1 MSCRSSG
8 GWWPIITRAQQFWRG
23 VLDRTTP
30 RFSIPRQQTRSPLT
44 SRRPGRIQA
53 VLEGSD
59 ARLECKVIGSGGEK
73 IEWMLPDLSLLNNSH
88 PRLMSYES
96 GILVINKVT
105 LSDSGLYHCLLRT
118 DNDIDVVSFRLT
130 VRELLLSPESLN
142 DFSVYLGRPI
152 TLDCVAVGKPQAQVS
167 WILPDRT
174 IQAANFS
181 SKGNYKC
188 IASNAAG
195 ADTLTYNINVA
206 ALPPAIEEEASESTV
221 LQTGGNIYLHC
232 TAKGEPPPT
241 LKWSLPKGIQIKP
254 SQVLGGRLFVF
265 PNGTL
270 YMTSTTSSDSGR
282 YECSAVNAVG
292 MAKRVV
298 QLDIVQGA
306 FSPRQHQVKA
316 MYGSTVYLHCPES
329 MKSPRGALWTLP
341 SKILLDSRYRYKYIV
356 SSGIIIYNITQ
367 NKNAFFATVLLEFT
381 ISNYITKHL
390 SPKSPTMLKCCE
402 Y

>member
-1 MSCRSSG
+1 NTKHGQR
-8 GWWPIITRAQQFWRG
+8 FE
-23 VLDRTTP
+23 VL
-30 RFSIPRQQTRSPLT
+30 S
-44 SRRPGRIQA
+44 
-53 VLEGSD
+53 
-59 ARLECKVIGSGGEK
+59 
-73 IEWMLPDLSLLNNSH
+73 N
-88 PRLMSYES
+88 
-96 GILVINKVT
+96 
-105 LSDSGLYHCLLRT
+105 
-118 DNDIDVVSFRLT
+118 
-130 VRELLLSPESLN
+130 
-142 DFSVYLGRPI
+142 
-152 TLDCVAVGKPQAQVS
+152 DCVAVGKPQAQVS

-174 IQAANFS
+174 FLRDVWHQNTGLPGLGPPGSAAVQLLSNGTLRIQAANFS

-341 SKILLDSRYRYKYIV
+341 SKILKVGVDDQGKYACVSRNSAGDEIKNVKLEVEAQEPQIGGKGGKTSMKVLAV
-356 SSGIIIYNITQ
+356 SYQTKLLHCKAEGMPNPRITWTTPQGI
-367 NKNAFFATVLLEFT
+367 
-381 ISNYITKHL
+381 S
-390 SPKSPTMLKCCE
+390 MLAPYHGGRFQVFCQKGTCAS
-402 Y
+402 